1 MPSHQLLF
9 SGSSCLAVV
18 VLADLFRRVLSPL
31 TGRLRLHGS
40 DISRLQRLLDPLGV
54 TLLFLLFLGR
64 EAWNHPMLPL
74 QPWLWLLLSCLL
86 LLPTSGIYASYR
98 QRSLFTLM
106 RRVTSGW
113 VLVVTALLLL
123 SYATK
128 TTANFSRVDTSLW
141 ALYSWLLLLL
151 NHVGLRKL
159 LRWHRSQGGNHR
171 TVVYWGGVDAVAAFA
186 HELQQ
191 APWMGMQLTAWFSP
205 ELISSDRQPAH
216 LPPCGGS
223 LNDMRQWLER
233 NRVDRIVFSHVSRDG
248 VGMEQVLRLFGDTA
262 LPVIYAP
269 HWASAQMRFIS
280 EPIGNQPCIELWG
293 GERSLIDRQV
303 KRSLDLLL
311 STCGLLLLSPL
322 LLVIAGAIALT
333 SPGPVLFAQDRYG
346 IDGRRFRILK
356 FRTMHVLEPG
366 DQQGLR
372 QATLND
378 PRLTPIG
385 GVLRRWSID
394 ELPQLLNV
402 LRGEMSMV
410 GPRPHAV
417 DHNEK
422 YRRLIPGYMQ
432 RHAFKPGIT
441 GLAQVEGFRGETSS
455 LDLMANRVDA
465 DLRYQR
471 DWSLKLDIKILI
483 KTLLLLRSPNA
494 Y

>member
-1 MPSHQLLF
+1 M
-9 SGSSCLAVV
+9 V
-18 VLADLFRRVLSPL
+18 VLAESFRRVLSPFG
-31 TGRLRLHGS
+31 GRLHLHGS
-40 DISRLQRLLDPLGV
+40 DISRLQRALDPLGV
-54 TLLFLLFLGR
+54 TLLFLLLGGPK
-64 EAWNHPMLPL
+64 AWDTSSLTL
-74 QPWLWLLLSCLL
+74 QPWLWVLVSCLL

-106 RRVTSGW
+106 RRVSSGW
-113 VLVVTALLLL
+113 VLVITALLLL
-123 SYATK
+123 SYASK
-128 TTANFSRVDTSLW
+128 STANFSRVDTSLW
-141 ALYSWLLLLL
+141 ALSSWLLLLL

-159 LRWHRSQGGNHR
+159 LRWHRSQGGNQR
-171 TVVYWGGVDAVAAFA
+171 TVVYWGGVDAAAAFA
-186 HELQQ
+186 RELQQ

-205 ELISSDRQPAH
+205 ELISPDHQPAH
-216 LPPCGGS
+216 LPPCGGN
-223 LNDMRQWLER
+223 LNAMRHWLER
-233 NRVDRIVFSHVSRDG
+233 NSVDRIVFSHVTRDG

-293 GERSLIDRQV
+293 SERSLLDRQV

-311 STCGLLLLSPL
+311 SAFGLLLLSPL
-322 LLVIAGAIALT
+322 LLVIAGSIACT

-346 IDGRRFRILK
+346 LDGRRFRILK
-356 FRTMHVLEPG
+356 FRTMRVLEAG
-366 DQQGLR
+366 DQQDLR
-372 QATLND
+372 QATRND

-385 GVLRRWSID
+385 GVLRRWSLD
-394 ELPQLLNV
+394 ELPQLFNV
-402 LRGEMSMV
+402 LRGDMSLV

-417 DHNEK
+417 DHNEQ

-441 GLAQVEGFRGETSS
+441 GLAQVEGLRGETST
-455 LDLMANRVDA
+455 LDLMANRVEA

-483 KTLLLLRSPNA
+483 KTLLCLRSPNA

>member
-1 MPSHQLLF
+1 M
-9 SGSSCLAVV
+9 V
-18 VLADLFRRVLSPL
+18 VLAYLFRRVLGL
-31 TGRLRLHGS
+31 FTGRLRLHGS

-54 TLLFLLFLGR
+54 TLLFLLFFGR
-64 EAWNHPMLPL
+64 EAWNDSLLPL
-74 QPWLWLLLSCLL
+74 QPWLWLLVSCLL

-98 QRSLFTLM
+98 QRSLFTLA
-106 RRVTSGW
+106 RRVTRGW
-113 VLVVTALLLL
+113 LLVLTALLLL
-123 SYATK
+123 TYATK
-128 TTANFSRVDTSLW
+128 TTAHFSRFDTSLW
-141 ALYSWLLLLL
+141 ALSSWLVLLL

-171 TVVYWGGVDAVAAFA
+171 TVVYWGGVNAAAAFA

-205 ELISSDRQPAH
+205 ELISPDRQPAH

-223 LNDMRQWLER
+223 LNEMRHWLER
-233 NRVDRIVFSHVSRDG
+233 NSVDRIVFSHVTRDG

-269 HWASAQMRFIS
+269 HWASTQMRFIS

-293 GERSLIDRQV
+293 SERSLIDRQI

-311 STCGLLLLSPL
+311 SAFGLLLLCPL
-322 LLVIAGAIALT
+322 LLLIAGAIVHT
-333 SPGPVLFAQDRYG
+333 SSGPVFFAQDRYG
-346 IDGRRFRILK
+346 LDGRRFRIFK
-356 FRTMHVLEPG
+356 FRSMRVLEAG

-372 QATLND
+372 QATRND

-385 GVLRRWSID
+385 GVLRRWSLD
-394 ELPQLLNV
+394 ELPQLFNV
-402 LRGEMSMV
+402 LRGDMSLV

-417 DHNEK
+417 DHNEQ
-422 YRRLIPGYMQ
+422 YRCLIPGYMQ

-441 GLAQVEGFRGETSS
+441 GLAQVEGLRGETST
-455 LDLMANRVDA
+455 LELMANRVEA

-483 KTLLLLRSPNA
+483 KTLLHLRSPNA